1 MRRDIPNIPSGNW
14 LPLPKLLHPLI
25 SPSDIPEF
33 SEALGRMPLSLS
45 RSLSDIKKI
54 TSQPNRTRRTEVSEH
69 ARCSSRAWFSLNYVA
84 LFPKSEQLSKKM
96 ASKAESGSALMTGW
110 LERFTTHFQHLGGIK
125 DREKGKKNTDDC
137 GGDEKSAGEE

>member
-45 RSLSDIKKI
+45 LSLSLRHKKNHK
-54 TSQPNRTRRTEVSEH
+54 SAEPNAEDGSERTRKV
-69 ARCSSRAWFSLNYVA
+69 F
-84 LFPKSEQLSKKM
+84 
-96 ASKAESGSALMTGW
+96 
-110 LERFTTHFQHLGGIK
+110 IK
-125 DREKGKKNTDDC
+125 GMI
-137 GGDEKSAGEE
+137 